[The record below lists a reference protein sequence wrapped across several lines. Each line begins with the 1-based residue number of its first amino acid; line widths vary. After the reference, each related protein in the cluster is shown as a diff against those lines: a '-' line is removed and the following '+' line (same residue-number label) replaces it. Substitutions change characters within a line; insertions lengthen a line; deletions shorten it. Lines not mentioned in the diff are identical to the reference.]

1 VIFAEDWNWTMY
13 RNVVTFGTQLHY
25 YAIFFIIVFAFGN
38 YVLFALFAAILLS
51 HFEGGEEEPEE
62 ESEEEE
68 AEGSPN
74 AKEEAPP
81 KKNICKRIFSRE
93 TGEKIVSEFI
103 DMFGKKLRAP
113 AEAKL

>member
-1 VIFAEDWNWTMY
+1 M
-13 RNVVTFGTQLHY
+13 
-25 YAIFFIIVFAFGN
+25 FAFGN

-51 HFEGGEEEPEE
+51 HFEGGEEEAEE

-68 AEGSPN
+68 AEGSQN

-81 KKNICKRIFSRE
+81 KKNICKRIFSRD

-103 DMFGKKLRAP
+103 DMFGKKIRAP
-113 AEAKL
+113 AETTL